1 MNILSFVLA
10 IAAIVVFAL
19 TSQGHR
25 YGSLGFGL
33 ALLSSAWVLQLIW
46 VTDATIS
53 L

>member
-19 TSQGHR
+19 TYRGHR
-25 YGSLGFGL
+25 YGSLGLGL
-33 ALLSSAWVLQLIW
+33 ALATIAWVLQLIW
-46 VTDATIS
+46 VTDQIT